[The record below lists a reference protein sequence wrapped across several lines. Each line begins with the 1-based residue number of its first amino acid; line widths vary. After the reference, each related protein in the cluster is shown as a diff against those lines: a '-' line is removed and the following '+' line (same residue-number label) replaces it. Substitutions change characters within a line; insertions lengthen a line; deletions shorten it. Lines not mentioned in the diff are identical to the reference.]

1 MKDELGRKIMTNLV
15 ARRPETFR
23 FMAGDSWID
32 KKAKW
37 AKETK
42 IVYKGDILNLKAIK
56 ISQKQIE
63 LRMKRTYWKII
74 LMQISLKKIE
84 KNS

>member
-1 MKDELGRKIMTNLV
+1 MKDGLGRKIMTNLV

-23 FMAGDSWID
+23 YMADDSWID

-42 IVYKGDILNLKAIK
+42 NVYKGDILNLKAIK

-74 LMQISLKKIE
+74 LMQISLKKIA